1 MESSPRFLT
10 QWHLQ
15 KIARWLTLFG
25 YPTRVVKE
33 LTKEDIAFCAARRP
47 LYFSVENY
55 IVGRRIYQ
63 HIERC
68 TVLTTSRKWEN
79 TFKNLKVDYFLLPN
93 SEDWITQ
100 LCMVLRHFNIQPEL
114 KLNYCPHC
122 LSPLRPI
129 PKEEVFGKIPY
140 PSYKCGKNFT
150 ICPQCGQIYWQG
162 GHTKLMEKTL
172 KRIKKRCKE
181 LFKQTF

>member
-1 MESSPRFLT
+1 METSPRFLT

-33 LTKEDIAFCAARRP
+33 LTKEDIAFCAAK
-47 LYFSVENY
+47 
-55 IVGRRIYQ
+55 
-63 HIERC
+63 RC
-68 TVLTTSRKWEN
+68 TVLTTSRRWEN

-93 SEDWITQ
+93 TEDWITQ

-122 LSPLRPI
+122 LSPLKPV

-150 ICPQCGQIYWQG
+150 LCPQCGQIYWQG
-162 GHTKLMEKTL
+162 GHTKLMDKTL